1 MQQSIEAAKKTFQM
15 EAKAI
20 LNLSQQ
26 LTDDFSR
33 VVSLIELNSGRV
45 VVIGIGKS
53 GIIGKK
59 IASTFASIGTP
70 SIFMHPVEA
79 IHGDLGML
87 TSNDILLAISH
98 SGETEEIIRLIPI
111 VRKLKVKMIALA
123 GNPESTLAKEADLFL
138 DASVECEACP
148 LQLVPTSSATAALVM
163 GDALAVALMRQKNF
177 TPKDFAFRH
186 PGGSLGKRLLTQVK
200 DKMCRKNLPV
210 VDPDAGFKDVIT
222 VIAQGMKGIA
232 VVIRDGLIA
241 GTITDGDI
249 RRAISKF
256 NGNALEQTACR
267 IMTPDP
273 ITIREDALLVDAE
286 KKMHAKK
293 IVSLLVVSADNA
305 RKLVGIIQHYGI
317 GLLP

>member
-1 MQQSIEAAKKTFQM
+1 M
-15 EAKAI
+15 EAQAI
-20 LNLSQQ
+20 LNLSKQ
-26 LTDDFSR
+26 LTDDFSK
-33 VVSLIELNSGRV
+33 VVSLLELNRGRV

-59 IASTFASIGTP
+59 IAATFASIGTP

-79 IHGDLGML
+79 LHGDLGML
-87 TSNDILLAISH
+87 TRNDILLAISH

-111 VRKLKVKMIALA
+111 VRKMNVKMIALA
-123 GNPESTLAKEADLFL
+123 GDGESTLAREADLFL

-200 DKMCRKNLPV
+200 DKMSRGNLPV
-210 VDPDAGFKDVIT
+210 VGPDTGFKDVIT
-222 VIAQGMKGIA
+222 AISKGMKGIA

-241 GTITDGDI
+241 GAITDGDI

-286 KKMHAKK
+286 KKMHDKK

-317 GLLP
+317 GILP